1 MITKGWRD
9 TAQAGRHTPKQVHKR
24 MTRLLFLF
32 LLLLAPCTM
41 QAQTTIKYGTIH
53 YDSLLV
59 GLPQY
64 AQVQQRMEELHK
76 KYESE
81 TAYNEQNFK
90 RLFAEFLQ
98 GQKDFPQ
105 NILMKRQR
113 DLQEQMEK
121 SIAFRKEA
129 DALLR
134 AAEADMMKPLREML
148 DELIRNVGLERGYEM
163 IINLD
168 TPAYPFLHPSVAED
182 AMPYVKEKIAETVQP
197 GN

>member
-1 MITKGWRD
+1 MIIKGWRD

-148 DELIRNVGLERGYEM
+148 DELIRNVGLEKGYEM

>member
-1 MITKGWRD
+1 MIIKGWRD

-113 DLQEQMEK
+113 DLQEEMEK

>member
-1 MITKGWRD
+1 MITKGWRY

>member
-113 DLQEQMEK
+113 DLQEQIEK

>member
-1 MITKGWRD
+1 MITKGWSD

>member
-1 MITKGWRD
+1 
-9 TAQAGRHTPKQVHKR
+9 

-129 DALLR
+129 GALVR

>member
-134 AAEADMMKPLREML
+134 AAEADMMKPLLEML

>member
-1 MITKGWRD
+1 M
-9 TAQAGRHTPKQVHKR
+9 
-24 MTRLLFLF
+24 
-32 LLLLAPCTM
+32 
-41 QAQTTIKYGTIH
+41 
-53 YDSLLV
+53 
-59 GLPQY
+59 
-64 AQVQQRMEELHK
+64 
-76 KYESE
+76 
-81 TAYNEQNFK
+81 K
-90 RLFAEFLQ
+90 RLFTVLLLVLPLSLSAQMQFGYLSYKTIMAEMPEFAQVKQSMSELKAKYDAEATRGEEEFQKKFADFLQ

-134 AAEADMMKPLREML
+134 TAEADMMKPLREML

>member
-134 AAEADMMKPLREML
+134 TAEADMMKPLREML

-197 GN
+197 LN

>member
-98 GQKDFPQ
+98 GQKDFP
-105 NILMKRQR
+105 
-113 DLQEQMEK
+113 
-121 SIAFRKEA
+121 
-129 DALLR
+129 
-134 AAEADMMKPLREML
+134 
-148 DELIRNVGLERGYEM
+148 
-163 IINLD
+163 
-168 TPAYPFLHPSVAED
+168 
-182 AMPYVKEKIAETVQP
+182 
-197 GN
+197 

>member
-64 AQVQQRMEELHK
+64 AQVQQRMKELHK

>member
-1 MITKGWRD
+1 MIIKGWRD
-9 TAQAGRHTPKQVHKR
+9 TAQAGRHTPKQVHKL

-197 GN
+197 EH

>member
-182 AMPYVKEKIAETVQP
+182 AMPYVKEKIAETIQP

>member
-134 AAEADMMKPLREML
+134 AAEADMMKPLRKML

>member
-32 LLLLAPCTM
+32 LLLLAPCTT

>member
-113 DLQEQMEK
+113 DLQEEMEK

>member
-24 MTRLLFLF
+24 MTRLLFIF

-148 DELIRNVGLERGYEM
+148 DELILNVGLERGYEM
-163 IINLD
+163 SSNLD

>member
-1 MITKGWRD
+1 MIIKGWRD

-197 GN
+197 

>member
-182 AMPYVKEKIAETVQP
+182 AMPYVKEKIAETVKP
-197 GN
+197 

>member
-1 MITKGWRD
+1 MIIKGWRD
-9 TAQAGRHTPKQVHKR
+9 TAQAGRHTPKQVHKL

>member
-105 NILMKRQR
+105 NILLKRQR

>member
-1 MITKGWRD
+1 
-9 TAQAGRHTPKQVHKR
+9 
-24 MTRLLFLF
+24 
-32 LLLLAPCTM
+32 
-41 QAQTTIKYGTIH
+41 
-53 YDSLLV
+53 
-59 GLPQY
+59 
-64 AQVQQRMEELHK
+64 
-76 KYESE
+76 
-81 TAYNEQNFK
+81 
-90 RLFAEFLQ
+90 
-98 GQKDFPQ
+98 
-105 NILMKRQR
+105 MKRQR

-197 GN
+197 

>member
-1 MITKGWRD
+1 MIIKGWRD

-197 GN
+197 EH

>member
-41 QAQTTIKYGTIH
+41 QAQTTIKYGTIY

>member
-1 MITKGWRD
+1 MIIKGWRD

>member
-9 TAQAGRHTPKQVHKR
+9 TAQAGRHTPKQVHKL

-32 LLLLAPCTM
+32 LLLLVPCTM

>member
-197 GN
+197 

>member
-1 MITKGWRD
+1 MIIKGWRD

-182 AMPYVKEKIAETVQP
+182 AMPYVKEKIAETVKP
-197 GN
+197 

>member
-1 MITKGWRD
+1 MIIKGWRD

-134 AAEADMMKPLREML
+134 TAEADMMKPLREML